1 LVAKPCYIGTLCGD
15 MLGDCRLTVGFT
27 SRFEHGTTFAEPRS
41 PVKALLG
48 SAKLLWHKPD
58 WSMIDMNP
66 TERLLRYVVPL
77 LQEPST
83 WRGIVLI
90 TTSLGVTLS
99 PEQAANITAI
109 GLAIAGLIGAAVR
122 DPPRE

>member
-1 LVAKPCYIGTLCGD
+1 
-15 MLGDCRLTVGFT
+15 
-27 SRFEHGTTFAEPRS
+27 
-41 PVKALLG
+41 
-48 SAKLLWHKPD
+48 
-58 WSMIDMNP
+58 MIDMNP

-109 GLAIAGLIGAAVR
+109 GLAVTGFIGAAVR
-122 DPPRE
+122 DPPCQ